1 MTAYISTG
9 WAKKVVQSSNQLID
23 DATVQDKTKQA
34 VSRKTGKPAEEKK
47 LKKPCHISV
56 GMELECWTDGH
67 MTGNFT
73 GVNCHIE
80 VNKCTLN
87 SYFLMSI

>member
-47 LKKPCHISV
+47 LKKTIPHLGGHGV
-56 GMELECWTDGH
+56 RMLDGWAH
-67 MTGNFT
+67 DWQLYW
-73 GVNCHIE
+73 C
-80 VNKCTLN
+80 
-87 SYFLMSI
+87 

>member
-34 VSRKTGKPAEEKK
+34 SRREE
-47 LKKPCHISV
+47 I
-56 GMELECWTDGH
+56 
-67 MTGNFT
+67 
-73 GVNCHIE
+73 
-80 VNKCTLN
+80 
-87 SYFLMSI
+87 